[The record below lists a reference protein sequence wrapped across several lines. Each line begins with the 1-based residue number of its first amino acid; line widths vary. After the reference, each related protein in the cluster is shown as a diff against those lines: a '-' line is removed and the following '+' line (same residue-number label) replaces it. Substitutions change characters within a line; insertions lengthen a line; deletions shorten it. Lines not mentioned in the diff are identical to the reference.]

1 MTLRELVYDL
11 FDEGRRAGD
20 FALQRD
26 AIDQIAAGMIDT
38 LNDRDEGWGPCWGS
52 PATGAANGRP
62 VAVPEPGTAMTLG
75 VAVVIA
81 LLWHHR
87 R

>member
-26 AIDQIAAGMIDT
+26 AIHQIA
-38 LNDRDEGWGPCWGS
+38 
-52 PATGAANGRP
+52 PA
-62 VAVPEPGTAMTLG
+62 
-75 VAVVIA
+75 
-81 LLWHHR
+81 
-87 R
+87 